1 MGTREHLRGIYNWV
15 PADFKKP
22 LWLFISVFMAEGFCC
37 NGSLKEDEEGFPV
50 SNFFNTHYSCCCGCW
65 GKPWKWEAL
74 MLVEVECF
82 NKFFAI

>member
-1 MGTREHLRGIYNWV
+1 MGTRVHLRGIYNWV

-50 SNFFNTHYSCCCGCW
+50 SNFLTPTIVVVAGVGGNHGN
-65 GKPWKWEAL
+65 GKH
-74 MLVEVECF
+74 
-82 NKFFAI
+82 